1 MLVLGTAGWALSFPV
16 MKAVTM
22 AQQSLLPETSSWF
35 AAALCM
41 TYRFAIAAAVMLIL
55 CWPTLRR
62 LTRSEVWEGAGLG
75 AFASLGLILQMDG
88 LAYTEASTSAFLT
101 QCYCLI
107 IPLWLAL
114 LERRWPS
121 PTVLLCCGL
130 VVAGV
135 GVLSE
140 IDLRKFRLGRG
151 EVETVMASVV
161 FTGQILWLQRPKFAG
176 NNVHHF
182 TLVMFATVALCC
194 APVAWLTAP
203 SPGDLWRA
211 YGTSALALFLGVLV
225 LFSTLGGYLMMN
237 AWQPKVSA
245 TQAGLIYC
253 TEPLFASLAA
263 LFLPVWLSRLAD
275 IDYTNETLGTGL
287 LVGGGLITLANVLM
301 QLQPPATP
309 ILPPAS
315 PTSRTDEPLAPAT
328 ADVSDEAG

>member
-1 MLVLGTAGWALSFPV
+1 MLVLGTVFWSLSFPT

-22 AQQSLLPETSSWF
+22 AQQAMLPEASSWF
-35 AAALCM
+35 TAALCM
-41 TYRFAIAAAVMLIL
+41 VYRFVIATAVMLVW

-62 LTRSEVWEGAGLG
+62 LSRLEVWEGVGLG
-75 AFASLGLILQMDG
+75 AFASVGLILQMDG

-107 IPLWLAL
+107 IPLWLGL

-121 PTVLLCCGL
+121 PTVLVCCGL

-140 IDLRKFRLGRG
+140 LDWRTFHLGRG
-151 EVETVMASVV
+151 EWETLLASVV
-161 FTGQILWLQRPKFAG
+161 FTGQILWLQRPRFAG
-176 NNVHHF
+176 TNVNHF
-182 TLVMFATVALCC
+182 TLVMFAVIALLCL
-194 APVAWLTAP
+194 PVAWLTAP
-203 SPGDLWRA
+203 NPGSMLRA
-211 YGTSALALFLGVLV
+211 YGTPALGFFLGILV
-225 LFSTLGGYLMMN
+225 LFSTLGGYLLMN

-263 LFLPVWLSRLAD
+263 LVLPAWWSSLAR
-275 IDYTNETLGTGL
+275 IDYPNEVLGASL

-301 QLQPPATP
+301 QLHPPAAP
-309 ILPPAS
+309 VVPPAS
-315 PTSRTDEPLAPAT
+315 PPSETVERLPPVT
-328 ADVSDEAG
+328 AGAVEGP